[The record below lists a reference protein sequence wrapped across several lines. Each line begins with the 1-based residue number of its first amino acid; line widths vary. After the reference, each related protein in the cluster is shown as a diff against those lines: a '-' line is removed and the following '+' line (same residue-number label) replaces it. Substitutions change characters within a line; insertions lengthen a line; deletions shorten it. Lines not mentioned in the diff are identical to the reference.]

1 MAKVIDAL
9 VVTLGLDSAGYK
21 KGAAEAKAATAD
33 LKQTATAGATATQAA
48 AQKTGKTQKE
58 LDKEKRKQEVADKK
72 AAREKAQRE
81 REANASEQKSTDATI
96 GRIKSVGLAAAGLVL
111 GFNTVKGALDAYLG
125 ATSKLA
131 NLGRVAP
138 TVGVDVRALDVLG
151 DAYKQV
157 GGSAEEAGSDIA
169 KLAHAQF
176 SYAVNNPDALAGFA
190 RRLGVGLFDDKG
202 KNRDKVQIQQDIA
215 RALQAQT
222 SDLQTQAAYAREMG
236 LSEAFIQLYLV
247 KNGAE
252 RAKILKDAEATAKAN
267 KQAADSAIAEE
278 QARARLK
285 NTLKGKGQQ
294 IVAATAPVV
303 AAAENHLADAA
314 RSGNWASL
322 AKSTLKGLAYNERLG
337 FNAYKYS
344 KTFSNAEQKYGLP
357 AGLLARVAHAESNFD
372 PTAKSKSG
380 AVGLMQLMPGTF
392 KGAGQDANKD
402 IDTAGKE
409 LGRLLTYY
417 RSKLPEA
424 QALDAALKSYN
435 GGQGNIDKI
444 LKGQDPYH
452 NGGKLLPET
461 ANYTNRVLQ
470 YSGLVNDST
479 APLAGPG
486 APKNSLID
494 RSGGSTTTVH
504 IDQITVE
511 TQATD
516 AVGVAKDL
524 GPALHAQSTV
534 NQANTG
540 MR

>member
-9 VVTLGLDSAGYK
+9 VVTLGIDASGYK
-21 KGAAEAKAATAD
+21 KGAAEAKAAQAD
-33 LKQTATAGATATQAA
+33 LKNSAQAGATATQAA

-58 LDKEKRKQEVADKK
+58 LDKEKRKQEAADKK
-72 AAREKAQRE
+72 AANEKARRE
-81 REANASEQKSTDATI
+81 REANAQEQKSADATI
-96 GRIKSVGLAAAGLVL
+96 GRLKSVGLAAAGLVL
-111 GFNTVKGALDAYLG
+111 GFSTVKGALDAYLG
-125 ATSKLA
+125 ATNKLA

-157 GGSAEEAGSDIA
+157 GGSAEEAGGDIA

-176 SYAVNNPDALAGFA
+176 SFAVNAPDALAGWA
-190 RRLGVGLFDDKG
+190 RRLGVSLFDDKG

-247 KNGAE
+247 KNASE

-267 KQAADSAIAEE
+267 KQAADAAIAEE
-278 QARARLK
+278 QAVSRLK

-294 IVAATAPVV
+294 IVGATAPVV
-303 AAAENHLADAA
+303 AAAANHVADAA
-314 RSGNWASL
+314 RTGNWAEL
-322 AKSTLKGLAYNERLG
+322 AKSSLKGLAYNEVLG
-337 FNAYKYS
+337 FHGYKYA
-344 KTFSNAEQKYGLP
+344 KQFSAAEQRNNLP
-357 AGLLARVAHAESNFD
+357 SGLLARVAHAESNFD
-372 PTAKSKSG
+372 PNAKSKSG

-392 KGAGQDANKD
+392 KGAGKDVNAD

-409 LGRLLTYY
+409 LGRLLAYY
-417 RSKLPEA
+417 RAKLPEA
-424 QALDAALKSYN
+424 QALDAALKAYN
-435 GGQGNIDKI
+435 GGQGNVDNI
-444 LKGQDPYH
+444 LKGKDPYH

-470 YSGLVNDST
+470 YSGLVNDAT
-479 APLAGPG
+479 TPLAGPG

-494 RSGGSTTTVH
+494 RSGGATTTVH
-504 IDQITVE
+504 IDTINVE